1 MTDATDR
8 GFVRAV
14 KAWSRLALM
23 SLGLSCSWVLPGSL
37 AYAQPAPNSDQ
48 LQQQI
53 AVLEKQPAQAV
64 AIKAQLDAARS
75 ALVRARDTRAAGDVE
90 HGIELEALA
99 ADQVA
104 TARHVLR
111 AIALEA
117 ALNAAQSKQIELET
131 SLRHTETLLEAT
143 IAQRER
149 TRALLQQ
156 AQQERAAKKATAPK
170 ADTAKSAAKKTDT
183 AKSAAPKTDAGKANV
198 LKPETGKAKQGGAK

>member
-1 MTDATDR
+1 MC
-8 GFVRAV
+8 
-14 KAWSRLALM
+14 
-23 SLGLSCSWVLPGSL
+23 LGLSCSLVLRGSL
-37 AYAQPAPNSDQ
+37 AHAQPAPNSDQ

-53 AVLEKQPAQAV
+53 TVLEKQPAQAT
-64 AIKAQLDAARS
+64 AIKSQLDAARN

-104 TARHVLR
+104 TARSVLR

-117 ALNAAQSKQIELET
+117 ALIAAQSKQIELET
-131 SLRHTETLLEAT
+131 ALRQTETLLEAT

-156 AQQERAAKKATAPK
+156 AQEARAAKKAVAPK
-170 ADTAKSAAKKTDT
+170 AEAAKAAAKKTDAGKSAAPKT
-183 AKSAAPKTDAGKANV
+183 DAGKSAAPKTDAGKANV
-198 LKPETGKAKQGGAK
+198 PKTETGKAKQGGAK